1 MTTKKSISRAL
12 KTITQGSEPEADPF
26 SVYKKA
32 YDETIKRI
40 ENQLDDLVKLAKDA
54 IAWMT
59 HAQRPLK
66 TEELL
71 HEPAVEEEEDDLD
84 EENLPVLEDI
94 VSACAGLVT
103 IDEGSGVVRLIHYT
117 TQEYLKRT
125 RAHWLPE
132 ARVDIASTLIR
143 YVSFSS
149 FRSDDYTN
157 RDDIETAV
165 KDHALLDYAARFW
178 NHHAKLVED
187 QIGSV
192 ARLLLDNPSS
202 VQFNMQV
209 LKRIFPK

>member
-1 MTTKKSISRAL
+1 LHIKWIQDTTTKKSISRAL

-40 ENQLDDLVKLAKDA
+40 ENQLDDQVKLAKDA
-54 IAWMT
+54 IAWIT

-71 HEPAVEEEEDDLD
+71 HELAVEEDEDELD
-84 EENLPVLEDI
+84 KENLPVLEDI

-103 IDEGSGVVRLIHYT
+103 IDEESGVVRLIHYT
-117 TQEYLKRT
+117 TQGCLERT

-132 ARVDIASTLIR
+132 AQLDIASTLIR
-143 YVSFSS
+143 YLSFSS
-149 FRSDDYTN
+149 FRSDDYTD
-157 RDDIETAV
+157 RDDIETAI

-178 NHHAKLVED
+178 NHRAKLVED
-187 QIGSV
+187 QIDSV
-192 ARLLLDNPSS
+192 ARFLLDNPSS
-202 VQFNMQV
+202 V
-209 LKRIFPK
+209 